1 MASYADF
8 LAAKQRRHGTYG
20 AEISA
25 DTVSSALHD
34 WQREG
39 VAWAVRKGRAA
50 FWWSTGLG
58 KTRAQLEWARL
69 STEGMDG
76 RGLIVAPLAV
86 CEQTVREATRIG
98 IEAACPLQLDLIER
112 CVRLWSNPGETVF
125 TPFAGIGS
133 EPYVAVKNGRIG
145 MGIELKPSYFAA
157 AVANLKRAE
166 ATAGA
171 LTLFDAA
178 EA

>member
-20 AEISA
+20 TEISA
-25 DTVSSALHD
+25 DAVSSALHD

-69 STEGMDG
+69 STAGHDE

-98 IEAACPLQLDLIER
+98 IEAAYVRDGQRVPETGLLVTNYEMVEHFDPAMLGAVVLDEASILKQSDGKTRTRLIKHFAP
-112 CVRLWSNPGETVF
+112 VRSRLACTA
-125 TPFAGIGS
+125 TPAPNDP
-133 EPYVAVKNGRIG
+133 E
-145 MGIELKPSYFAA
+145 ELT
-157 AVANLKRAE
+157 N
-166 ATAGA
+166 
-171 LTLFDAA
+171 
-178 EA
+178 